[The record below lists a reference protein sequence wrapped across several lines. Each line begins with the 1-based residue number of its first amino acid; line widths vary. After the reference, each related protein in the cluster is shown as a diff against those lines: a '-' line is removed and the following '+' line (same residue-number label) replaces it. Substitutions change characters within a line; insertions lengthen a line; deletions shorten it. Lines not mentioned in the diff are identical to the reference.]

1 MNDLD
6 DDIRTLSAKY
16 EFLEKIGFGAMGV
29 VYKARHKTLDRIVA
43 IKFMNLSIVS
53 EEAIKRFEIEGKAT
67 SLLSHPNVIL
77 VHAFDTT
84 DHGHPFIVMEYV
96 DGITLADVISA
107 DGQIQVDRFLS
118 IFDQVCQGLAHA
130 HAHGIVHR
138 DVKPGNIM
146 LTHDEVGAE
155 TVRIMDFGMAKL
167 LYDAE
172 SWSHDSTRL
181 DLTKTGETL
190 GSPLYM
196 SPEQVRAAT
205 IDHRSDLYSLGC
217 VMYESLTGEP
227 PFVGQTMLE
236 TMGMHVND
244 RPASLKVA
252 SAGKDFTVELEDL
265 IRRLLEK
272 RPADRFASA
281 DELRLALH
289 QVPMQPPQEQSGVDK
304 DDRPKQVLANHS
316 PKRQRFLLT
325 MVVIFSAVVIGAA
338 LFFLT
343 TNH

>member
-1 MNDLD
+1 MSDLD
-6 DDIRTLSAKY
+6 DDIRALSEEY
-16 EFLEKIGFGAMGV
+16 EFFEKIGVGAMGI
-29 VYKARHKTLDRIVA
+29 VYKARHKTRDRIFA
-43 IKFMNLSIVS
+43 IKFMNLSIIS
-53 EEAIKRFEIEGKAT
+53 EEAIKRFAIEGKAA

-84 DHGHPFIVMEYV
+84 EHGHPFMVMEYV

-138 DVKPGNIM
+138 DIKPGNIM
-146 LTHDEVGAE
+146 LTHDDVGAE

-167 LYDAE
+167 LHDAE
-172 SWSHDSTRL
+172 SWSHDSAL
-181 DLTKTGETL
+181 SDLTKTGETV

-196 SPEQVRAAT
+196 SPEQIRAAT
-205 IDHRSDLYSLGC
+205 IDQRSDLYSLGC

-227 PFVGQTMLE
+227 PFVGKTMLD
-236 TMGMHVND
+236 TMQMHVSE
-244 RPASLKVA
+244 RPASLKIA
-252 SAGKDFTVELEDL
+252 SAGKDFAAELEDL
-265 IRRLLEK
+265 ISRLLEK
-272 RPADRFASA
+272 RPANRFASA

-289 QVPMQPPQEQSGVDK
+289 QVPMQSPQEQSPVVEE
-304 DDRPKQVLANHS
+304 DRRTQLLFTDS
-316 PKRQRFLLT
+316 PKVRRFPLT
-325 MVVIFSAVVIGAA
+325 IVLICVAVVIGAA
-338 LFFLT
+338 LFFLS